1 MEQKNLRIEANG
13 ITYAILKEEQQKCQD
28 ANQKKVALAD
38 ILLHYF
44 HEGNNH
50 ASKHLEN
57 GLRVFDDSLPKV
69 TMESLPQLYGDENI
83 NNIQLLNMFL
93 AMLDNRGKEIVSREH
108 QVNIREKEVYEELKL
123 NNVSNDSSVLI
134 HQVERSHFETELLKK
149 ELRYIKQEL
158 NDVRNKDSINGSEF
172 RKIQRS
178 LNLIEIQTKK
188 TTLDSIMPFITP
200 IMILLGGLVLN
211 KKLDKKIGIEDFRAE
226 IKSIFS
232 ELDGVQKK
240 SLTDLIGKSISGV
253 L

>member
-1 MEQKNLRIEANG
+1 M
-13 ITYAILKEEQQKCQD
+13 
-28 ANQKKVALAD
+28 
-38 ILLHYF
+38 
-44 HEGNNH
+44 
-50 ASKHLEN
+50 
-57 GLRVFDDSLPKV
+57 
-69 TMESLPQLYGDENI
+69 
-83 NNIQLLNMFL
+83 
-93 AMLDNRGKEIVSREH
+93 
-108 QVNIREKEVYEELKL
+108 
-123 NNVSNDSSVLI
+123 
-134 HQVERSHFETELLKK
+134 LKK
-149 ELRYIKQEL
+149 ELRDIKQEL

-211 KKLDKKIGIEDFRAE
+211 KKLDNKIGIEDFRAE